1 MIQQNFVDMENMLD
15 LLREEEEIVDLPGV
29 PELTV
34 KEGRL
39 EFRNV
44 SFHYTIEKPILRGV
58 SFCVEPGQTVA
69 LVSRPGWGVGD
80 TPGGR
85 RRGHWGWEQARAS
98 RL

>member
-69 LVSRPGWGVGD
+69 LVSRPG
-80 TPGGR
+80 GGGGTLGLGAGEGQPAIDGER
-85 RRGHWGWEQARAS
+85 V
-98 RL
+98 LP